1 MNARSGSRGR
11 DAATETALIAQR
23 PGFRRSSSV
32 KIIGALIAVVAVG
45 VCIPLSSAAAA
56 RTAPPSTVA
65 IASHNLSASAE
76 LNLPAWPVLY
86 RGNTAAW
93 PESVRSLQYLLNA
106 HGAGLAV
113 DGVFGA
119 RTEAAVRAFQR
130 DHALVVDGV
139 VGEQTW
145 SAVIITVRY
154 GDTGPAVRAIQ
165 DQSAYR
171 HITTDGAPAPVVDGV
186 YGQIT
191 EEWVLR
197 FQGIVEDSEPI
208 GVDGIVGPLTW
219 RALIGGMLAE

>member
-1 MNARSGSRGR
+1 MRA
-11 DAATETALIAQR
+11 
-23 PGFRRSSSV
+23 V
-32 KIIGALIAVVAVG
+32 GALIVVAAVG
-45 VCIPLSSAAAA
+45 VCLPPSSVAAVGTASSPTLTLAAVDSAAAA
-56 RTAPPSTVA
+56 D
-65 IASHNLSASAE
+65 

-113 DGVFGA
+113 DGVFGE

-130 DHALVVDGV
+130 DHGLQVDGV

-145 SAVIITVRY
+145 STVIITVRY

-165 DQSAYR
+165 DQAAYR
-171 HITTDGAPAPVVDGV
+171 HITPDGSPSPVVDGV

-197 FQGIVEDSEPI
+197 FQGIVEYSEPI
-208 GVDGIVGPLTW
+208 GVDGIVGPRTW
-219 RALIGGMLAE
+219 RALIGGALAE